1 MSSVLV
7 VLADGF
13 EDVEAITPIDL
24 LRRAGCQVTVAGLG
38 KKVILSSHRM
48 TIVCDA
54 QFEKCKDQAWD
65 ALVLPGGGLGSKNL
79 SESFDVVSTAIRI
92 SSEGKLVAAI
102 CAAPAVVLGSS
113 GLLAG
118 KQVTCYP
125 GMEKVAPDVSFDQS
139 RKVITDGNL
148 ITAIGAG
155 AAMDFALAMVR
166 YLCGADA
173 ETALRTKIC
182 YEVR

>member
-1 MSSVLV
+1 MQGS
-7 VLADGF
+7 
-13 EDVEAITPIDL
+13 
-24 LRRAGCQVTVAGLG
+24 GLG
-38 KKVILSSHRM
+38 CVGASRR
-48 TIVCDA
+48 
-54 QFEKCKDQAWD
+54 
-65 ALVLPGGGLGSKNL
+65 GLGSKNL